1 MSRTKYTMTDAAA
14 KRITESLNSTWQL
27 KHHLTIQ
34 QVEEALREEDFWGSY
49 KYNNINDL
57 VEWMIDNKFEHFSI
71 LITQVYIREYYNQV
85 QGITELTDGLQRLG
99 VIPYPSEDFE

>member
-14 KRITESLNSTWQL
+14 KRIRNSLFALWEHR
-27 KHHLTIQ
+27 HHLTIEQ
-34 QVEEALREEDFWGSY
+34 IEQALRDEDFWGAY

-57 VEWMIDNKFEHFSI
+57 VEWMIDNGHERFSI
-71 LITQVYIREYYNQV
+71 LITKVYIREYYAQV

-99 VIPYPSEDFE
+99 VIPYPEDEE